1 MKRRSSAHG
10 GIQTNLSIVLD
21 YPSETL
27 QYGKLYVKTV
37 LSLNHNHRTIH
48 LQGDEAAVRTIGKML
63 LGVVE

>member
-37 LSLNHNHRTIH
+37 LSLNHT
-48 LQGDEAAVRTIGKML
+48 
-63 LGVVE
+63 